1 MGEHQ
6 TSPPPPYSGYSPEW
20 MFCAYAGTA
29 SSTCRPSVNSLVPAY
44 AGISS
49 LVMVVIASSVG
60 EPFAPA
66 GRSRLTRVW
75 KATGSRP
82 ERVLNV
88 SVRMRASVSFCPSSD
103 VRWMSPA
110 A

>member
-1 MGEHQ
+1 MVV
-6 TSPPPPYSGYSPEW
+6 
-20 MFCAYAGTA
+20 TA
-29 SSTCRPSVNSLVPAY
+29 SSL
-44 AGISS
+44 
-49 LVMVVIASSVG
+49 G
-60 EPFAPA
+60 EPAAPT
-66 GRSRLTRVW
+66 GRSRFTRVW

-88 SVRMRASVSFCPSSD
+88 SVRIRASVSFCPSSD